1 MKSVTT
7 IAELRGYLSE
17 QRRILVCF
25 WKKGCPGCMAASK
38 VIDLLRSPDCAVL
51 GFDCTGGMKEAKA
64 LGVDNTPYWVLF
76 ERGEKSAEIRPTSD
90 GEALH
95 RFLTE
100 KAGFALPEPILM
112 AALEDG
118 REYARNVQVAI
129 AEILFRRADSDE
141 DTLISA
147 ARLMILKACAGEDD
161 IPACVD
167 RQIAHCARRLT
178 ESAAAPEGLR
188 EERRLAAERLPGE
201 REKLTEDLEALRK
214 RMNEQKP

>member
-1 MKSVTT
+1 MKSVAT

-38 VIDLLRSPDCAVL
+38 VIDLLHGPDCAVL

-118 REYARNVQVAI
+118 REYARNVQAAI

-167 RQIAHCARRLT
+167 RQIAYCARRLT
-178 ESAAAPEGLR
+178 ENGAGQEGYGAQK
-188 EERRLAAERLPGE
+188 RRAAERLAGE
-201 REKLTEDLEALRK
+201 RDRLAEDLEALRG
-214 RMNEQKP
+214 RMKQ

>member
-1 MKSVTT
+1 MKSVAT

-38 VIDLLRSPDCAVL
+38 VIDLLHGPDCAVL

-118 REYARNVQVAI
+118 REYARNVQAAI

-147 ARLMILKACAGEDD
+147 ARLMILKACAGRM
-161 IPACVD
+161 ISRRAWTARSP
-167 RQIAHCARRLT
+167 IASSGLRRARRRGFGSKGGWPRT
-178 ESAAAPEGLR
+178 ACGASG
-188 EERRLAAERLPGE
+188 
-201 REKLTEDLEALRK
+201 KS
-214 RMNEQKP
+214 